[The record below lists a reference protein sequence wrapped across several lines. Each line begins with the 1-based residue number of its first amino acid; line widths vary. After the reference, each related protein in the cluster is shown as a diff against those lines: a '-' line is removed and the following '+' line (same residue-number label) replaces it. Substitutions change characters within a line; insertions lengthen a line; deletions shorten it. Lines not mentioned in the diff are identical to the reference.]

1 MYGTQTMATPGCAV
15 MMFENDVKMYGTQTK
30 GVCSGCNTVFEND
43 VKMYGTQTKVVLYRC
58 SKEFENDVKM
68 YGVQHPNTQKHA
80 FCHLQHP
87 VRVFMC
93 TLPLAFFHS
102 L

>member
-1 MYGTQTMATPGCAV
+1 MSTIYIFYAYDGISFSNLR
-15 MMFENDVKMYGTQTK
+15 FENDVKMYGTQTDL
-30 GVCSGCNTVFEND
+30 E
-43 VKMYGTQTKVVLYRC
+43 KVV
-58 SKEFENDVKM
+58 SAIKFENDVKM